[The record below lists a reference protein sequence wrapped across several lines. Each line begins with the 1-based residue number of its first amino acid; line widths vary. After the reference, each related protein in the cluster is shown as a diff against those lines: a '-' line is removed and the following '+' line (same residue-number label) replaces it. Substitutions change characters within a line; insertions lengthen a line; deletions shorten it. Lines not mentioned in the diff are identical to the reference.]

1 MFDKFKKY
9 FFPSIELNDANNKI
23 KRKYQKLYDS
33 NIDIS
38 NYSKFDDDVLVK
50 LEELNKKEL
59 DKKQSIEEKGKSILI
74 IITLSGTLLIG
85 IVNIMLSKDFDGNFL
100 ILILIIGILY
110 LVRSILLIIPIIST
124 TPISD
129 LTFDDFY
136 DIKCLY
142 KYQKNMKIHTGDI
155 NNDMEW
161 YIDEMEF
168 QEKISVI
175 VKSIKLNQMITQ
187 IKANNLRCT
196 LSTLK
201 LSFRFIALFL
211 ILITFYKFAVV
222 LNLNFEGIFMYFQ
235 NILNFLQFK

>member
-85 IVNIMLSKDFDGNFL
+85 IVNIMLSKDFDGNFPAESM
-100 ILILIIGILY
+100 GKN
-110 LVRSILLIIPIIST
+110 SI
-124 TPISD
+124 
-129 LTFDDFY
+129 
-136 DIKCLY
+136 
-142 KYQKNMKIHTGDI
+142 
-155 NNDMEW
+155 
-161 YIDEMEF
+161 
-168 QEKISVI
+168 
-175 VKSIKLNQMITQ
+175 
-187 IKANNLRCT
+187 A
-196 LSTLK
+196 
-201 LSFRFIALFL
+201 
-211 ILITFYKFAVV
+211 
-222 LNLNFEGIFMYFQ
+222 
-235 NILNFLQFK
+235 